1 MVGPYAALTI
11 DDATGPRWDAAIQLL
26 ANGEAPIQI
35 GVLVL
40 SSDPASANEPR
51 RLHVEFDCPYDPS
64 QVGKAPQ
71 ERLGLVAQRDLDAA
85 RQSVDDL
92 CRADERFATLM
103 AESGLVY
110 EYVHRYGMGALLVA
124 SAGATGD
131 LNWR

>member
-1 MVGPYAALTI
+1 MVGPQAALTI
-11 DDATGPRWDAAIQLL
+11 DDVTGPRWDVALQLL
-26 ANGEAPIQI
+26 TSGEAPIHI

-40 SSDPASANEPR
+40 SSDPASAKEPR

-64 QVGKAPQ
+64 QVGKTPQ
-71 ERLGLVAQRDLDAA
+71 ERLRLVAQRDLDAA
-85 RQSVDDL
+85 RQTVDDL
-92 CRADERFATLM
+92 RRADERFAALV